1 MVKTVHFYV
10 QGQFSNNLFQYFA
23 AEIIKKI
30 YNYDEVKPVFDFNMD
45 FVYRIDDEKFKEI
58 IIKYINGEKCEME
71 SRKDILMIGF
81 FQRSEILKYER
92 NYLRNLFNI
101 NNKNYINNRIQI
113 CNIVKYISKHN
124 IKPGMNDL
132 TVHLRCGDFWD
143 HEKNRSQIF
152 NPNDIKQLINNIQ
165 HDKLYIV
172 RNKPDFD
179 WEKKY
184 YEEFECLNP
193 IWINGN
199 MGDDFDFIMSSK
211 KIILS
216 ASTYSYIASYLGDAD
231 EIHIPYNSYYGGI
244 DGYEQHL
251 AEFNDK
257 CKVYYNLN
265 YWIPSNF

>member
-1 MVKTVHFYV
+1 MVKTVYFYV
-10 QGQFSNNLFQYFA
+10 QGQFGNNLFQYFA

-30 YNYDEVKPVFDFNMD
+30 YDYDEVKPVFDLNMD
-45 FVYRIDDEKFKEI
+45 FVYTIDDEKFKQI
-58 IIKYINGEKCEME
+58 ITTYINKDKYELE

-92 NYLRNLFNI
+92 EYVRKLFNVD
-101 NNKNYINNRIQI
+101 NKNYINNRIQI
-113 CNIVKYISKHN
+113 CNIVKYISKHTV
-124 IKPGMNDL
+124 KPTSNDL

-152 NPNDIKQLINNIQ
+152 DPNDIKNLINMIS

-172 RNKPDFD
+172 YSKPAFD
-179 WEKKY
+179 WEKEY
-184 YEEFECLNP
+184 YKEFECLNP

-211 KIILS
+211 KVILS
-216 ASTYSYIASYLGDAD
+216 ASTYSYIASYLGDAY

-244 DGYEQHL
+244 EGNEQHL
-251 AEFNDK
+251 ADFNDK
-257 CKVYYNLN
+257 CKVYYDLK
-265 YWIPSNF
+265 YWLPFK